1 MTNKVKQINDSL
13 KNGKV
18 IIAFMMV
25 GCHWCDKLKPIW
37 NSVKS
42 KYPENLFDITVSQD
56 DPNVLDKLNCDTS
69 NTTNGFPSICAYN
82 NGKKIECFKGNRT
95 QEAINKFV
103 KKHLGQTGGG
113 KRRYKKLSKTRKK
126 RKKTKR
132 NQTKRKRKRRK
143 SSRARSRFY
152 KKLSKRIKRK
162 KKR

>member
-1 MTNKVKQINDSL
+1 MTNKVKQINNSL
-13 KNGKV
+13 KKGKV

-25 GCHWCDKLKPIW
+25 GCQWCVELKPIW

-42 KYPENLFDITVSQD
+42 KYPGKLFDITVSQN
-56 DPNVLDKLNCDTS
+56 DPNILDELDCDTKD
-69 NTTNGFPSICAYN
+69 TTEGFPCICAYN
-82 NGKKIECFKGNRT
+82 NGKKVECFKGNRT
-95 QEAINKFV
+95 PETINEFV
-103 KKHLGQTGGG
+103 KKHLGQSGGG

-152 KKLSKRIKRK
+152 KKISKRIKRK